1 VLTAARRRC
10 AAGETLN
17 FRGGVLPMNYVVR
30 DPLKLTTDALLHST
44 GVDGVFARTAVFER
58 VVDGLNVLIS
68 RHREP
73 EIEILRFPPVM
84 SRAHIQKAGYLGSF
98 PNLLGAVCCL
108 HGQEADIR
116 AAVEGDKAK
125 GEWVRSLGA
134 TDLVLTPAA
143 CYPLY
148 PLVAARGHVPRSG
161 LLFDVASD
169 CFRHEPSRQ
178 VDRFQTFRMREFVR
192 IGTPDQVIAFRQ
204 RWMERAPEIADLLG
218 LQYKT
223 ETASDPF
230 FGRAGKLMAMNQVE
244 QSLKFELLI
253 PVRSAQQPTACMSF
267 NYHRDHFGKT
277 WEIATEAGEVAHTG
291 CVAFGIDRLTLAL
304 FAAHGL
310 DPANWPISARE
321 ALAL

>member
-1 VLTAARRRC
+1 M
-10 AAGETLN
+10 N
-17 FRGGVLPMNYVVR
+17 FIVR
-30 DPLKLTTDALLHST
+30 DPLKLTTEALFHSS
-44 GVDGVFARTAVFER
+44 GVEGVFARTAVFEQ

-68 RHREP
+68 RHRP
-73 EIEILRFPPVM
+73 ADIEILRFPPVM
-84 SRAHIQKAGYLGSF
+84 SRAQIQKSGYLSSF

-108 HGQEADIR
+108 HGQETEIR
-116 AAVEGDKAK
+116 SAVEGDKAK
-125 GEWVRSLGA
+125 GQWVQSLDA

-148 PLVAARGHVPRSG
+148 PLVAARGRVPATG
-161 LLFDVASD
+161 LVFDVASD
-169 CFRHEPSRQ
+169 CFRHEPSAQ
-178 VDRFQTFRMREFVR
+178 IDRFQTFRMREFVR
-192 IGTPDQVIAFRQ
+192 IGAPDQVTAFREE
-204 RWMERAPEIADLLG
+204 WMARAPEIADLLG

-223 ETASDPF
+223 ETANDPF
-230 FGRAGKLMAMNQVE
+230 FGRAGKLMAINQLE

-277 WEIATEAGEVAHTG
+277 WDLQTEGGDLAHTG

-310 DPANWPISARE
+310 NLHEWPVSARE
-321 ALAL
+321 ALSL